1 MTTAA
6 ERNNRLP
13 FTLSL
18 DSFVDVSFFLLL
30 FSVFTNIFFDGVNNY
45 FYFFAFFAFLGTTV
59 IRVIYRIRQT
69 GSMVVPTITLWYGIF
84 VLYGFASIL
93 WAYEPNACF
102 HVTSRIIQCLII
114 QFCMAQNYSSKTA
127 LPRCLRII
135 VFAALMSSFYMLSQT
150 PIDSLFRSRFGTVSA
165 SLNPNMFAVIYS
177 FGALIA
183 FFFASH
189 LRKLIAY
196 PVAFYLVFMVIVTGS
211 RKSTITVLLG
221 ILLLSL
227 LTTRRRH
234 RFLRLLITLGVVG
247 LLLHLIMT
255 IPQLYDIL
263 GSRFDSM
270 LGFLTN
276 SEADHSMALRL
287 AFMRVAREIFFDNFF
302 FGVGIVNFNVVLGT
316 VMNASTYA
324 HNNYYEL
331 LADLGLVGFLLY
343 YSYYVYVAIV
353 TLKRLLQGSQY
364 AKLMLALIFAILVS
378 DFGIVSFY
386 TIQVNVIF
394 TCTTLFLSV
403 CEVRSR
409 PPVPAPKTIPAKPL
423 PAADSAA
430 ME

>member
-1 MTTAA
+1 MTNAA
-6 ERNNRLP
+6 ERNNRISLM
-13 FTLSL
+13 LSFDNL
-18 DSFVDVSFFLLL
+18 IDVSFFLLL

-45 FYFFAFFAFLGTTV
+45 FYFFAFFAFLGTTT
-59 IRVIYRIRQT
+59 IRLIFRIRQT
-69 GSMVVPTITLWYGIF
+69 GRVVLPTITLWYGLF

-93 WAYEPNACF
+93 WAYDPGACF
-102 HVTSRIIQCLII
+102 HVTSRIVQCLII

-127 LPRCLRII
+127 LPRCLKII
-135 VFAALMSSFYMLSQT
+135 AFASVMSSIYMLSQT
-150 PIDSLFRSRFGTVSA
+150 PLDSLFRSRFGTASA

-183 FFFASH
+183 YFFACH
-189 LRKLIAY
+189 LHKKLAY
-196 PVAFYLVFMVIVTGS
+196 PIAFYLVFMVIITGS

-234 RFLRLLITLGVVG
+234 RLIRLLITLGVIG

-255 IPQLYDIL
+255 IPQLYEIL

-276 SEADHSMALRL
+276 SEEDHSMALRL
-287 AFMRVAREIFFDNFF
+287 TFMRVAKEIFLEHFF
-302 FGVGIVNFNVVLGT
+302 FGVGIVNFHVVLGT
-316 VMNASTYA
+316 LMNSSTYA

-331 LADLGLVGFLLY
+331 LADLGLVGFVLY
-343 YSYYVYVAIV
+343 YSYYVYVAV
-353 TLKRLLQGSQY
+353 ATFRRVLQGSQY
-364 AKLMLALIFAILVS
+364 AKLMLALIFSIFVC

-394 TCTTLFLSV
+394 TCAALFLSV
-403 CEVRSR
+403 CEVRLKI
-409 PPVPAPKTIPAKPL
+409 PVPAPAPQAF
-423 PAADSAA
+423 PAA
-430 ME
+430 E